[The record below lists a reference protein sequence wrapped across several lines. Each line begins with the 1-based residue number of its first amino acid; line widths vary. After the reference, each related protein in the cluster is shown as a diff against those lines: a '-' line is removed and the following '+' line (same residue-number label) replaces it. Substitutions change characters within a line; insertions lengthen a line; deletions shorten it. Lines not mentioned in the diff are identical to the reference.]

1 MKARA
6 LFLLLSLALV
16 GMTIPA
22 GAQQS
27 DYQIKTTF
35 EETYKSLFSAL
46 ETATSIATLDSLK
59 AKVDSLEAHYAPHAD
74 FLDKAIFPE
83 SFAERISSLRTMHS
97 ITYDRA
103 YLIQTQG
110 VKIEELETKILFLTS
125 KLDTLTVQRNRL
137 MSDLQEARK
146 SNQQLRDL
154 VRRLEA
160 NLAAKDRLIFAL
172 VDSIFQPYARDTS
185 GVSDLQKEAI
195 SRKLE
200 KANVLMRIEEVA
212 GENARF
218 LSVTQLQPKD
228 YSSAVDQYQQFSG
241 RWNGLR
247 EKLVA
252 AVLAGSKYSTAT
264 GGGKTGKGGAAVP
277 PSVSENP
284 AARVDSLLT
293 LWSGRL
299 QTMFWQELGREFTNK
314 GITVDPFKDGPSFS
328 ASMRKYIT
336 SLKSSGGD
344 PNAFVNDIW
353 KARIDKEWR
362 EALVKPAILG
372 QAEYAA
378 LDREVSQL
386 QAPTLG
392 TKYVVYGLII
402 LLLAV
407 LGWWYFSRRQ
417 KTSPPASTAAPT
429 PKS

>member
-6 LFLLLSLALV
+6 LIFLLSLALA

-27 DYQIKTTF
+27 DYQVKKTF

-46 ETATSIATLDSLK
+46 ETATTIAVLDSLK
-59 AKVDSLEAHYAPHAD
+59 AKVDTLEAQYASHAE

-97 ITYDRA
+97 ISYDRA

-110 VKIEELETKILFLTS
+110 VKIEELETKILFLTA
-125 KLDTLTVQRNRL
+125 KLDTLTAQRNRL
-137 MSDLQEARK
+137 MSDLQEAKK

-154 VRRLEA
+154 VRRMET

-172 VDSIFQPYARDTS
+172 VDSIFQPYARDTA
-185 GVSDLQKEAI
+185 GVTDLQKEAI

-241 RWNGLR
+241 RWSGLR
-247 EKLVA
+247 DKLVA
-252 AVLAGSKYSTAT
+252 AVLAGSKYGTAT
-264 GGGKTGKGGAAVP
+264 GSAKTGKGGAAVP

-293 LWSGRL
+293 LWSSRL

-314 GITVDPFKDGPSFS
+314 GITVDPFNDGPSFS
-328 ASMRKYIT
+328 AGMRKYIT
-336 SLKSSGGD
+336 SLKASGGD
-344 PNAFVNDIW
+344 PNTFVNDIW

-362 EALVKPAILG
+362 EALVKPAML
-372 QAEYAA
+372 
-378 LDREVSQL
+378 
-386 QAPTLG
+386 
-392 TKYVVYGLII
+392 
-402 LLLAV
+402 
-407 LGWWYFSRRQ
+407 
-417 KTSPPASTAAPT
+417 
-429 PKS
+429 